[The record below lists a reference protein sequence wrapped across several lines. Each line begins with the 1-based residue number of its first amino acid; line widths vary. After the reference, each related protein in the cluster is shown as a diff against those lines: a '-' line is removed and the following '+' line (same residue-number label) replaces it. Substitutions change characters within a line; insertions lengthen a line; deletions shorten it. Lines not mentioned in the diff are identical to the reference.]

1 MNRFILIVCV
11 VAIPL
16 TLFAENLQTV
26 VLDVKNMACA
36 VCPIT
41 VGKALQKI
49 PGVTTAEVDFDKKT
63 ARVTFDPEKTS
74 PTALTKATSDAG
86 YPSAVHN

>member
-11 VAIPL
+11 VAIPW
-16 TLFAENLQTV
+16 TLFAGNLETV
-26 VLDVKNMACA
+26 VLEVKNMTCA

>member
-26 VLDVKNMACA
+26 VLDVKNMVCA

-41 VGKALQKI
+41 VKKALQRV
-49 PGVTTAEVDFDKKT
+49 PGVTIAEVALDKKT

-74 PTALTKATSDAG
+74 PAALTKATSDAG

>member
-11 VAIPL
+11 VAIPW
-16 TLFAENLQTV
+16 TLFAGNLETV
-26 VLDVKNMACA
+26 VLDVKNMTCA

-41 VGKALQKI
+41 VKKALQKM
-49 PGVTTAEVDFDKKT
+49 PGVTTAEVDLDKKT
-63 ARVTFDPEKTS
+63 ARVTFNPEKTG
-74 PTALTKATSDAG
+74 PAALTKATSDAG

>member
-11 VAIPL
+11 VAIPW
-16 TLFAENLQTV
+16 TLFAGNLETV
-26 VLDVKNMACA
+26 VLDVKNMTCA

-41 VGKALQKI
+41 AKKALQKV
-49 PGVTTAEVDFDKKT
+49 PGVTTAQVDLDKKT
-63 ARVTFDPEKTS
+63 ARATFDPEKTS
-74 PTALTKATSDAG
+74 PAALTKATSDAG

>member
-1 MNRFILIVCV
+1 MNRFILLICV
-11 VAIPL
+11 VAIHW
-16 TLFAENLQTV
+16 TLFAGNLETV
-26 VLDVKNMACA
+26 VLDVKNMTCA

-41 VGKALQKI
+41 VRKALQKI

-74 PTALTKATSDAG
+74 PTELTKATSDAG

>member
-1 MNRFILIVCV
+1 MNRFILIICV
-11 VAIPL
+11 AAIPW
-16 TLFAENLQTV
+16 TLFAGNLDTV
-26 VLDVKNMACA
+26 VLDVKNMTCA

-41 VGKALQKI
+41 VKKALQKV
-49 PGVTTAEVDFDKKT
+49 PGVTTAEVDLDKKT

-74 PTALTKATSDAG
+74 PSVLTKVTSDAG

>member
-11 VAIPL
+11 VAFPWP
-16 TLFAENLQTV
+16 LFAGNLETV
-26 VLDVKNMACA
+26 VLDVKNMTCA

-86 YPSAVHN
+86 YPSAVPN